1 MSEKTEKAL
10 HRAIYKMLR
19 PLVRLLM
26 RHGVSY
32 RSFADLARHAYV
44 DAARADFPL
53 PGRKQSNAR
62 TAVLTGINRKDI
74 AKLDDRPHPL
84 SDAPNANANPA
95 AKVITG
101 WLNNFRYHNAT
112 GQPATLPLDSQD
124 SEPSFTELV
133 REYSSDV
140 PVRALLDELVRIEA
154 VGRCD
159 DQVKLLATGY
169 IPLQDM
175 AENMRIFGTAAADLI
190 RTMDHNISG
199 EKPGP
204 FIQRT
209 VSYQIPPELLLRVRD
224 RASREGERFLLQIND
239 WLAQYESE
247 LTGTEEA
254 RDGEVPEAQRVRA
267 GVGIYYF
274 EQPANEADPGGT
286 RSEQTEPRKGEGTR
300 AIKGEATNAIKGE

>member
-1 MSEKTEKAL
+1 MSDKTEKAL

-74 AKLDDRPHPL
+74 AKLDGRPHPL
-84 SDAPNANANPA
+84 SDAPNGNANPA

-101 WLNNFRYHNAT
+101 WINNFRYHNAT
-112 GQPATLPLDSQD
+112 GQPAKLPLDGED

-154 VGRCD
+154 VARCD

-169 IPLQDM
+169 IPVQDM

-247 LTGTEEA
+247 LSS
-254 RDGEVPEAQRVRA
+254 GEGASDAEVSESPRVRA

-274 EQPANEADPGGT
+274 EQLALEADPQLAP
-286 RSEQTEPRKGEGTR
+286 SEHAEPNKVEGTQ
-300 AIKGEATNAIKGE
+300 ATPSGTPNAIEGE

>member
-1 MSEKTEKAL
+1 MSDKTEKAL

-44 DAARADFPL
+44 DAARVDFPL

-84 SDAPNANANPA
+84 SDAPKDNANPA

-101 WLNNFRYHNAT
+101 WINNFRYHNAF
-112 GQPATLPLDSQD
+112 GQPAKLPLDSQD
-124 SEPSFTELV
+124 SEPSFSRLV

-154 VGRCD
+154 VARCG
-159 DQVKLLATGY
+159 DQVQLLAPGY
-169 IPLQDM
+169 IPVQDM

-190 RTMDHNISG
+190 RTMDHNIAG

-209 VSYQIPPELLLRVRD
+209 VSYQIPPQLLLRVRD
-224 RASREGERFLLQIND
+224 RASREGERFLLQMND
-239 WLAQYESE
+239 WLSQFEPELSDREGALDGDVSES
-247 LTGTEEA
+247 
-254 RDGEVPEAQRVRA
+254 PRVRA
-267 GVGIYYF
+267 GLGIYYF
-274 EQPANEADPGGT
+274 EQLVDEADPRLPQAGQAELQN
-286 RSEQTEPRKGEGTR
+286 SEGTHSVQDEVDQT
-300 AIKGEATNAIKGE
+300 IKGD